1 MNDPFDGDVS
11 SIMIRPDQM
20 KEMMLDDKDAL

>member
-11 SIMIRPDQM
+11 SIMIRPDQIKDM
-20 KEMMLDDKDAL
+20 LMLDDKDG